1 MAKWIRKGFSK
12 AKEQRKNIQPQNI
25 RGHRGTAYQLQEHAA
40 LEDQAQLLESASC
53 NSQGLHLQSIYSP
66 FLALQTLHTC
76 ARTHTQIYNTYM
88 HN

>member
-1 MAKWIRKGFSK
+1 MCPMAKWLRKGFSK
-12 AKEQRKNIQPQNI
+12 AKEQRKNIQFQNI

-40 LEDQAQLLESASC
+40 LEEDQAQLLESAFC

-76 ARTHTQIYNTYM
+76 A
-88 HN
+88 